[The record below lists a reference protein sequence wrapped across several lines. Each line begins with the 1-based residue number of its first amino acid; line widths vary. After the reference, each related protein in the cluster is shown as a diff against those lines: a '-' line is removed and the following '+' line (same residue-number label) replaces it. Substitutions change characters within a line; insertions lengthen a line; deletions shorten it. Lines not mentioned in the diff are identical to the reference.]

1 MNNGYLWR
9 GGIISNLSCA
19 LFDNLYNLHF
29 LPWLCIIWC
38 NFKMWSYICESA
50 LHTHSFVLFFKLPC
64 ISDIIQY
71 LSFSVWFV
79 SLSIIFFKGLS
90 RWCSGK
96 ESICQCRMQET
107 QFRSLGQE
115 DPLEKE
121 MATHSS
127 ILAWEIPGTE
137 ESGGLKSMRL
147 PRVGHH

>member
-1 MNNGYLWR
+1 MCFFFF
-9 GGIISNLSCA
+9 SCA
-19 LFDNLYNLHF
+19 LFDNLYNLRF

-50 LHTHSFVLFFKLPC
+50 LYTHSFVFFFKIPC
-64 ISDIIQY
+64 ISDIIMY
-71 LSFSVWFV
+71 LSFSVWLV
-79 SLSIIFFKGLS
+79 SLKGFS

-107 QFRSLGQE
+107 QVRFLDQE

-137 ESGGLKSMRL
+137 ESVGLVY
-147 PRVGHH
+147 RVMKESDTS